1 MASCGL
7 SIRIPH
13 SVLLRIAHRRCMGAT
28 GSHPQHR
35 RCVSTLRKRTELRK
49 TTWCSSWR
57 EPPSCHWRRS
67 LLRVTA
73 VSPPS
78 TTDITTLTLS
88 GSQLLGVSGVE
99 LATPAVSAPT
109 TTDVTTTAPLTTGS
123 QILGVNGLV
132 LPNATT
138 SGAVPQAPTSA
149 AVPGPLTVVV
159 ESQGEVI
166 ATSGGSSITGG
177 ATGRT
182 MPECMAA
189 WDKATHIT
197 KTRWKGICART
208 LTEF

>member
-1 MASCGL
+1 M
-7 SIRIPH
+7 
-13 SVLLRIAHRRCMGAT
+13 
-28 GSHPQHR
+28 
-35 RCVSTLRKRTELRK
+35 
-49 TTWCSSWR
+49 
-57 EPPSCHWRRS
+57 
-67 LLRVTA
+67 
-73 VSPPS
+73 
-78 TTDITTLTLS
+78 TLTLS
-88 GSQLLGVSGVE
+88 GSQLLGVSGGE

-149 AVPGPLTVVV
+149 AVLWTAD
-159 ESQGEVI
+159 S
-166 ATSGGSSITGG
+166 SGGEPRRGHCSQRKQFHNRGG
-177 ATGRT
+177 TGRT

-189 WDKATHIT
+189 WDKAMHIT